1 MMQARALPPERKWI
15 KAAMSNSDKPDDIK
29 VPSPC
34 ISVCQMDAL
43 DGMCVGCY
51 RTRAEIAAWGSMD
64 QGKQILLLDIV
75 MDVAE
80 VMRKKKYGKMKILQ
94 MIGKKQILKI
104 YKKGW
109 KAGN

>member
-1 MMQARALPPERKWI
+1 MPPERKWI

-64 QGKQILLLDIV
+64 QGDQILLLDILRDRRAKATGV
-75 MDVAE
+75 LP
-80 VMRKKKYGKMKILQ
+80 RGSRRNKKRLSV
-94 MIGKKQILKI
+94 
-104 YKKGW
+104 
-109 KAGN
+109 